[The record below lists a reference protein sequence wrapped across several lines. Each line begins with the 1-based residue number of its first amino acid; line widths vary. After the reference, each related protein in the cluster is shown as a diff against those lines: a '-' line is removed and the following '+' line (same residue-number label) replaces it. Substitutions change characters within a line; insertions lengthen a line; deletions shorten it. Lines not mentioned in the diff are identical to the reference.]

1 MNESAKQITE
11 LGNIFNQ
18 LDRIEAKMMN
28 IAGDKAMSCLAR
40 EMISHIRNKIN
51 SMNELVT
58 IVEKYNE

>member
-28 IAGDKAMSCLAR
+28 IAGDKAKSCLAR

-51 SMNELVT
+51 SMSELVI
-58 IVEKYNE
+58 IVEKYND